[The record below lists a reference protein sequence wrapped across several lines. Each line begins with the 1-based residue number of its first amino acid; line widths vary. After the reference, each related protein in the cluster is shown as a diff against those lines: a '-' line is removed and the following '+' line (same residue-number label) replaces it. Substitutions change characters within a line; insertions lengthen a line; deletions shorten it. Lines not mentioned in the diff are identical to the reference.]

1 MTTATLRID
10 LNCDVGEESGS
21 DAAIMPHVTS
31 ANIACGAHAG
41 DAATMRET
49 LLLADRHG
57 VAAGA
62 HPGYADRDG
71 FGRRALEL
79 TPREV
84 YDTVAGQISTLS
96 DIARSL
102 DIPVVHVK
110 PHGALYNEAA
120 VDARVARSVVRAVFD
135 VDASLLLYGL
145 AGSIL
150 ITEAE
155 LIGVRAIGEAFA
167 DRGYE
172 PTGQLVAR
180 GTAGALIADPS
191 VAAARVLRMVTRRV
205 VQCVDGSDIP
215 VRAETVCIHGDGPRA
230 ADIAYEVRRVLVDEG
245 VRVAA
250 PGAA

>member
-1 MTTATLRID
+1 MLRID

-21 DAAIMPHVTS
+21 DSAIMPHVTS

-41 DAATMRET
+41 DPATMRET
-49 LLLADRHG
+49 LLLAARHG

-62 HPGYADRDG
+62 HPGYPDRAG
-71 FGRRALEL
+71 FGRRALAL

-84 YDTVAGQISTLS
+84 YDTVADQVSTLS

-102 DIPVVHVK
+102 DIPVAHVK

-120 VDARVARSVVRAVFD
+120 VDARVARSVVRAVYD

-145 AGSIL
+145 AGSML

-172 PTGQLVAR
+172 RTGQLVAR
-180 GTAGALIADPS
+180 GSAGALIDDPS
-191 VAAARVLRMVTRRV
+191 VAAGRVLRMVTRRV
-205 VQCVDGSDIP
+205 VQCVDGSDIS
-215 VRAETVCIHGDGPRA
+215 VRAETICIHGDGNRA
-230 ADIAYEVRRVLVDEG
+230 AGIAYEVRRMLVDEG